1 VIVEAARAGA
11 RDWQDVPL
19 AVLRA
24 ERANAR
30 RELELAQMRARQ
42 RDGQAQEA
50 LRPLRDRV
58 HQLTEELIARYSA
71 DLTLVDSLLES
82 SYPARVTG
90 ASSASAARPE
100 VTG

>member
-1 VIVEAARAGA
+1 MVEAVSAGA
-11 RDWQDVPL
+11 RGWGDVPM

-30 RELELAQMRARQ
+30 RELELTQMRARQ
-42 RDGQAQEA
+42 RDGQAEEA

-58 HQLTEELIARYSA
+58 HELTEELIARYRA
-71 DLTLVDSLLES
+71 DLSLVDSLLES
-82 SYPARVTG
+82 PYPARVTG

-100 VTG
+100 VTA